1 MIVEY
6 YSNFTVMGIF
16 DFLFENK
23 RKKERIEKERLAEQ
37 ERIRLAREKEIAE
50 EREKRLAEN
59 RRKEELAKLQAEQQ
73 ARSLFSVSIKE
84 IIQGTPFEIKLGVS
98 VVKQPYNGEAVQVKT
113 DNNATAIVRRV
124 TQDGNIDITF
134 SNLHELQIKGVIQA
148 NLNLAPNFE
157 YNKDSYGN
165 EFASAEINNSFAAV
179 ASGKEYISLFQITRQ
194 KGEIVSFLVNNLQ
207 NVEDFYYLIMLRQSK

>member
-73 ARSLFSVSIKE
+73 AQSLFSVSIKE

-148 NLNLAPNFE
+148 NLNLVPNFE

-194 KGEIVSFLVNNLQ
+194 KGEIVSFLVNNLP

>member
-1 MIVEY
+1 
-6 YSNFTVMGIF
+6 MGIF

-73 ARSLFSVSIKE
+73 AQSLFSVSIKE

-194 KGEIVSFLVNNLQ
+194 KGEIVSFLVNNPP

>member
-1 MIVEY
+1 
-6 YSNFTVMGIF
+6 MGIF

-73 ARSLFSVSIKE
+73 AQSLFSVSIKE

-194 KGEIVSFLVNNLQ
+194 KGEIVSFLVNNLP
-207 NVEDFYYLIMLRQSK
+207 NVEDFYYLVMLRQSK

>member
-73 ARSLFSVSIKE
+73 AQSLFSVSIKE

-124 TQDGNIDITF
+124 TQNGNIDITF

-194 KGEIVSFLVNNLQ
+194 KGEIVSFLVNNLP

>member
-73 ARSLFSVSIKE
+73 AQSLFSVSIKE

-194 KGEIVSFLVNNLQ
+194 KGEIVSFLVNNLP

>member
-73 ARSLFSVSIKE
+73 AQSLFSVSIKE

-194 KGEIVSFLVNNLQ
+194 KGEIVSFLVNNPP

>member
-73 ARSLFSVSIKE
+73 AQSLFSVSIKE

-165 EFASAEINNSFAAV
+165 GFASAEINNSFAAV

-194 KGEIVSFLVNNLQ
+194 KGEIVSFLVNNLP
-207 NVEDFYYLIMLRQSK
+207 NVEDFYYLIILRQSK

>member
-1 MIVEY
+1 M
-6 YSNFTVMGIF
+6 
-16 DFLFENK
+16 
-23 RKKERIEKERLAEQ
+23 
-37 ERIRLAREKEIAE
+37 
-50 EREKRLAEN
+50 
-59 RRKEELAKLQAEQQ
+59 
-73 ARSLFSVSIKE
+73 SIKE

-194 KGEIVSFLVNNLQ
+194 KGEIVSFLVNNLP

>member
-1 MIVEY
+1 
-6 YSNFTVMGIF
+6 MGIF

-73 ARSLFSVSIKE
+73 AQSLFSVSIKE

-148 NLNLAPNFE
+148 NLNLVPNFE

-194 KGEIVSFLVNNLQ
+194 KGEIVSFLVNNLP